1 LLHSDSEE
9 GLLTFAVGS
18 TVIVKDLDGPGQLVT
33 PKVTVGVTII
43 VATTGAVPI
52 FVAVNAEI
60 LPVPLAA
67 NPMLV

>member
-1 LLHSDSEE
+1 LLHIVLEE

-18 TVIVKDLDGPGQLVT
+18 TVIVKDFDGPGQLVT
-33 PKVTVGVTII
+33 PYVTVGITVI

-60 LPVPLAA
+60 FPVPLAA
-67 NPMLV
+67 KPMLV